1 MKLMIVIVQEQ
12 DYDALARLL
21 IKNRI
26 RATKFRTE
34 GLYSSRTNIT
44 LLICVES
51 EREKEILEDIR
62 QSCTEREEECK
73 VWEYN
78 GNVMVEMERTLKIGG
93 ATIFISDVERSVKF
107 YLILTGRILK
117 CQHRMTKKAPPVRS
131 RRQKTCFKK
140 IPCII
145 QLINIKYVL

>member
-34 GLYSSRTNIT
+34 GLYSS
-44 LLICVES
+44 CVES
-51 EREKEILEDIR
+51 EREKEILEYIR

-107 YLILTGRILK
+107 
-117 CQHRMTKKAPPVRS
+117 
-131 RRQKTCFKK
+131 
-140 IPCII
+140 
-145 QLINIKYVL
+145 

>member
-51 EREKEILEDIR
+51 EREKEILEYIR

-93 ATIFISDVERSVKF
+93 ATIFISDVERFVKF
-107 YLILTGRILK
+107 
-117 CQHRMTKKAPPVRS
+117 
-131 RRQKTCFKK
+131 
-140 IPCII
+140 
-145 QLINIKYVL
+145 